1 VIQNV
6 RGRGMIMGFDLFQTR
21 SISSQEMGDTFVELC
36 ENEGL
41 LLQHC
46 NYGKTIRLLP
56 NYCVSDQEID
66 EFLDKL
72 NAVCSKIVSK

>member
-1 VIQNV
+1 
-6 RGRGMIMGFDLFQTR
+6 MGFDLSQSNR
-21 SISSQEMGDTFVELC
+21 LSSHEIGDSFVELC

-56 NYCVSDQEID
+56 NYCVSKKEID
-66 EFLDKL
+66 EFLDKPST
-72 NAVCSKIVSK
+72 VCSKFAHK